1 MPAFDYQAL
10 DRRGRLKKGMLEGD
24 SARQVRQQLRDQ
36 GLAPTKVSPAS
47 QRLSGESTASSFL
60 GNLFEPS
67 LSVSERALITRQLA
81 TLIGAG
87 LPVEEALLAVS
98 RQTELPKTQKML
110 VTVRARVMEGY
121 SLAGSLEIYPR
132 AFPDLFRAT
141 VAAGESSGHLDAVLN
156 QLADFSEAQH
166 ESASRIQQALVY
178 PVILFVLTLLILAGL
193 LGYVVPDIVAV
204 FADTGQALP
213 SLTIWIITLSDFV
226 AAYGWI
232 ILLAIVILV
241 FGARKILAVETHRLV
256 FDRFLLKAP
265 LSSKMARGRNIAQF
279 ASTLSIL
286 TASGVPLVDAMK
298 IAGQVISNRWLRN
311 EVSQATVRV
320 SEGSS
325 LQSAL
330 QASGY
335 FPPMM
340 LYMIASGESSGEL
353 DGMLARVAK
362 YLQQDLE
369 ALLAT
374 LLSLIGPM
382 MLIIMG
388 GAVFTIVMAILLPII
403 NLNQMVA

>member
-232 ILLAIVILV
+232 ILLAIVILLFV
-241 FGARKILAVETHRLV
+241 ARKILAVETHRLV

>member
-47 QRLSGESTASSFL
+47 QSLSGESTASSLL

-121 SLAGSLEIYPR
+121 SLAGSLEVYPR

-226 AAYGWI
+226 AAYGWV

>member
-232 ILLAIVILV
+232 ILLAIVILL

>member
-1 MPAFDYQAL
+1 
-10 DRRGRLKKGMLEGD
+10 
-24 SARQVRQQLRDQ
+24 
-36 GLAPTKVSPAS
+36 
-47 QRLSGESTASSFL
+47 
-60 GNLFEPS
+60 
-67 LSVSERALITRQLA
+67 
-81 TLIGAG
+81 
-87 LPVEEALLAVS
+87 
-98 RQTELPKTQKML
+98 
-110 VTVRARVMEGY
+110 
-121 SLAGSLEIYPR
+121 
-132 AFPDLFRAT
+132 
-141 VAAGESSGHLDAVLN
+141 
-156 QLADFSEAQH
+156 
-166 ESASRIQQALVY
+166 
-178 PVILFVLTLLILAGL
+178 
-193 LGYVVPDIVAV
+193 
-204 FADTGQALP
+204 
-213 SLTIWIITLSDFV
+213 
-226 AAYGWI
+226 
-232 ILLAIVILV
+232 
-241 FGARKILAVETHRLV
+241 
-256 FDRFLLKAP
+256 
-265 LSSKMARGRNIAQF
+265 MARGRNIAQF

>member
-121 SLAGSLEIYPR
+121 SLAGSLEVYPR

-241 FGARKILAVETHRLV
+241 FGARKILAIETHRLV

>member
-121 SLAGSLEIYPR
+121 SLAGSLEVYPR

-232 ILLAIVILV
+232 ILLAIVILLFV
-241 FGARKILAVETHRLV
+241 ARKILAVETHRLV

>member
-47 QRLSGESTASSFL
+47 QSLSGESTASSLL

-286 TASGVPLVDAMK
+286 SASGVPLVDAMK

>member
-47 QRLSGESTASSFL
+47 QSLSGESTASSFL

-178 PVILFVLTLLILAGL
+178 PVILFVLTLLILTGL